1 MSYPTAAAD
10 AGVPIADDLRR
21 QPVGAAEPSQ

>member
-10 AGVPIADDLRR
+10 AGVLIVDDLRR
-21 QPVGAAEPSQ
+21 QLAGAAEPSQ